1 MLGVE
6 AQTLTVWRQA
16 DRYAIPRIVYANK
29 MDRSDA
35 SLPLCIKLLKSKF
48 NITPLQLQI
57 PVRGKSYFNLKPI
70 LSKIIIREMYNSLFK
85 YTIIYLILITI
96 PYTKLKVF
104 F

>member
-1 MLGVE
+1 MIYGVLGVE

-16 DRYAIPRIVYANK
+16 DRYAIPRIIYANK

-57 PVRGKSYFNLKPI
+57 PVRGESYFNLKLI
-70 LSKIIIREMYNSLFK
+70 LNRIIHLLTSNKNFNVNLMFK
-85 YTIIYLILITI
+85 YTIIYFLI
-96 PYTKLKVF
+96 
-104 F
+104 

>member
-1 MLGVE
+1 VIYGVLGVE

-16 DRYAIPRIVYANK
+16 DRYAIPRIIYANK

-57 PVRGKSYFNLKPI
+57 PVRGESYFNLKLI
-70 LSKIIIREMYNSLFK
+70 LNRIIHLLTSNKNFNVNLMFK
-85 YTIIYLILITI
+85 YTIIYFLI
-96 PYTKLKVF
+96 
-104 F
+104 